1 MSIKRLSK
9 IEATELILDD
19 AKKIASVTEFSKTQD
34 CEINAAYFH
43 VKDYAYLEI
52 VKRTYKSKALED
64 TVGYFLYDTPFPVI
78 FSLLHSCDTKF
89 HKKAERLFRGA
100 FKNFSERA
108 VDLPSSL
115 VKRIEKLSEET
126 GGSFD
131 LVVYLLL
138 EQGLSSENEML
149 DFYEN
154 YDNRSL
160 SLSRNS
166 LEDYDEF
173 VVNSKEQI

>member
-9 IEATELILDD
+9 QKATELVHD

-34 CEINAAYFH
+34 CEITARYFH
-43 VKDYAYLEI
+43 VKDGAYLEI
-52 VKRTYKSKALED
+52 VKRSYTSKKVED

-78 FSLLHSCDTKF
+78 FSLLHSCDMKF
-89 HKKAERLFRGA
+89 HKKAESLFKKN

-108 VDLPSSL
+108 VNLPSSL
-115 VKRIEKLSEET
+115 TNRIEKLSEEI
-126 GGSFD
+126 GCSFD
-131 LVVYLLL
+131 LIVYMLL